1 MKKSLFSVIIVL
13 LVSVFAVPSA
23 YASDGDFHENTKER
37 IIYLQMEAILFLLSL
52 KKMQTH
58 PHMLQQRQK
67 AAVKPV
73 RYIQQQAPLCIPLP
87 CMELFHTMGV
97 PRRRR
102 VPLTPMRKIPH
113 CGVFQAV
120 PHPYLVQPQQHPGHL
135 SQP

>member
-23 YASDGDFHENTKER
+23 YASGGDFHENAKER
-37 IIYLQMEAILFLLSL
+37 IIYLADGSYIVSTVTEENANTS
-52 KKMQTH
+52 
-58 PHMLQQRQK
+58 PYARQRQK

-120 PHPYLVQPQQHPGHL
+120 PHPYLVQPQQHPEHL